1 MPRDWIRSM
10 RFHESSSMM
19 RCTLKTATALLLSVV
34 LNGCASWLQSDYQ
47 RPALAV
53 PDAWRETTESGPASA
68 RPWWRAF
75 ADTEL
80 DRLIEQALA
89 VNNDIATALLS
100 VRRAQL
106 QAGLSR
112 ADQLPQ
118 PSTTLG
124 GGRSRDLGG
133 GASTQHTYSVD
144 AAVSWQLDL
153 WNRLGSV
160 TDAAQLEA
168 LATEQD
174 YAATRLSL
182 AATLASI
189 YWQIGYLNERLSSSA
204 QSIDYARKT
213 LQLVEVQYAAGE
225 ASSLELAEARQS
237 LETQLASDV
246 DLRQQRV
253 EQRNAM
259 GVLFNGVTAPAFKEP
274 QSLEDSFLPPVQAGL
289 PASLLAHRPD
299 LRAAE
304 LRLRGSLKN
313 VDATRA
319 SYYPDLS
326 LTGSLGYSSTALA
339 NLLDNP
345 LGSIAGNLTLP
356 FLQWNEMKLNVAVS
370 RTDYDMAVVAFRQ
383 SLYQALVDVENGL
396 AGRRHYAEQEEMR
409 RRALDSAKEAER
421 IYRIRYEA
429 GAVDLQS
436 WLSAQETRRSA
447 QVTLAESR
455 LNQLLNA
462 VTLYQAL
469 GGATGVDS
477 DAPLAAL
484 PSSPEDR

>member
-1 MPRDWIRSM
+1 MM
-10 RFHESSSMM
+10 RFSAK
-19 RCTLKTATALLLSVV
+19 RLSV
-34 LNGCASWLQSDYQ
+34 LCLALSLGGCGSLLGTDYQ
-47 RPALAV
+47 RPAVEL
-53 PDAWRETTESGPASA
+53 PSSWRETSDSSLATEQ
-68 RPWWRAF
+68 PWWQAF
-75 ADTEL
+75 ADEQL
-80 DRLIEQALA
+80 NGLIDLALQR
-89 VNNDIATALLS
+89 NNDIATALLN

-112 ADQLPQ
+112 DDQFPQ
-118 PSTTLG
+118 LSSSAAA
-124 GGRSRDLGG
+124 GRSRDLGG
-133 GASTQHTYSVD
+133 GGSTSHSYTLD
-144 AAVSWQLDL
+144 TAVSWQVDL
-153 WNRLGSV
+153 WNRLGSI
-160 TDAAQLEA
+160 TDAAELEA
-168 LATEQD
+168 LASEQD

-182 AATLASI
+182 TATLASI
-189 YWQIGYLNERLSSSA
+189 YWQIGYLNERLGSSA
-204 QSIDYARKT
+204 QSIAYARKT
-213 LQLVEVQYAAGE
+213 LALVEVQYEAGRS
-225 ASSLELAEARQS
+225 SSLEVAEARQS
-237 LETQLASDV
+237 LETQLASEV

-259 GVLFNGVTAPAFKEP
+259 AVLFDGAVPITFKEP
-274 QSLEDSFLPPVQAGL
+274 QSLESSFLPPVQADL
-289 PASLLAHRPD
+289 PASLLANRPD

-304 LRLRGSLKN
+304 LRLRSSLKN

-339 NLLDNP
+339 DLLENP
-345 LGSIAGNLTLP
+345 LGSLASSLTLP

-370 RTDYDMAVVAFRQ
+370 RTDYEIAVVSFRQ
-383 SLYQALVDVENGL
+383 NLYQALVDVENSL
-396 AGRRHYAEQEEMR
+396 AGRRHYAEQQQMR
-409 RRALDSAKEAER
+409 SRALDSAKEAER

-469 GGATGVDS
+469 GGATGVDRQE
-477 DAPLAAL
+477 PLAAL
-484 PSSPEDR
+484 AQQE